1 MLYEVITLHFVE
13 YDPFVRYVMTNLD
26 SSLVAT
32 DVRIMEKY
40 ASLVEEVEIRDR
52 IMEMI
57 KNELDLTRKMVADV
71 LKRPINERRINHY
84 YSTILRAEALDNL
97 HDAQVELLQKW
108 REAKKAKSKEE
119 DHYLFAL
126 LQCVNAIANALGATG

>member
-1 MLYEVITLHFVE
+1 LLHFVE
-13 YDPFVRYVMTNLD
+13 YNPFVRFVMTNLD
-26 SSLVAT
+26 SSLIAT
-32 DVRIMEKY
+32 DERIMEKY
-40 ASLVEEVEIRDR
+40 ASLVKEKQICDR
-52 IMEMI
+52 IMKMI
-57 KNELDLTRKMVADV
+57 KQELDLTRKMVAHV

-97 HDAQVELLQKW
+97 HDAQVKLLQKW
-108 REAKKAKSKEE
+108 RNSKKTKAKEE